1 MAPKTP
7 KARRASSSASAS
19 DVSGQ
24 EGPSTNDD
32 PVQPNSPIQAADEQM
47 ATQSSSNLQA
57 VDDDERVVKLLT
69 MIQSNVPSHILSSS
83 DPKVSEAWES
93 VVNGVGANLLENS
106 FGTVSAEL
114 MVTGPSSPEEL
125 SPIIPT
131 SSSQSLLQEGGDE
144 SGRPSRPVSAM
155 WGISL

>member
-24 EGPSTNDD
+24 EGPSTIDD
-32 PVQPNSPIQAADEQM
+32 PVQPKSPIQAADEQM

-57 VDDDERVVKLLT
+57 VDVDDER
-69 MIQSNVPSHILSSS
+69 
-83 DPKVSEAWES
+83 VSEAWES

-106 FGTVSAEL
+106 FGTVSDEL
-114 MVTGPSSPEEL
+114 MVTGVRSWVQTLDPSSPEEL

-131 SSSQSLLQEGGDE
+131 SSSSEM
-144 SGRPSRPVSAM
+144 AM
-155 WGISL
+155 ERISIY